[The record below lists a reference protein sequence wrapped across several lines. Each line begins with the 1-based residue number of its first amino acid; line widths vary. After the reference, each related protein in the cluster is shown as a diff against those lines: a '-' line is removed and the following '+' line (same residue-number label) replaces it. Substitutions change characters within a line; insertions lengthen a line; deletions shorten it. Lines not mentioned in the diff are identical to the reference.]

1 MNETTTMTHPHPPSG
16 ILDDWLADSM
26 SLVALTPFD
35 ESSVPL
41 SDSFI
46 LPLFAIGPQRNNV
59 RSVYKFITQVL
70 VSARVESVL
79 VFLRSQCSASVFF
92 FVRTGL

>member
-1 MNETTTMTHPHPPSG
+1 MKETTTMIHPHPPSG

-35 ESSVPL
+35 ESFVPL

-46 LPLFAIGPQRNNV
+46 LVLFVVGPQRNNV
-59 RSVYKFITQVL
+59 RGVYKFIIQVL
-70 VSARVESVL
+70 VGARVKSVPI
-79 VFLRSQCSASVFF
+79 FLGA
-92 FVRTGL
+92 

>member
-35 ESSVPL
+35 ESFVPL
-41 SDSFI
+41 SDSFM
-46 LPLFAIGPQRNNV
+46 LPLFAVGLQRNNV
-59 RSVYKFITQVL
+59 RGVYKFII
-70 VSARVESVL
+70 
-79 VFLRSQCSASVFF
+79 C
-92 FVRTGL
+92 TGFG